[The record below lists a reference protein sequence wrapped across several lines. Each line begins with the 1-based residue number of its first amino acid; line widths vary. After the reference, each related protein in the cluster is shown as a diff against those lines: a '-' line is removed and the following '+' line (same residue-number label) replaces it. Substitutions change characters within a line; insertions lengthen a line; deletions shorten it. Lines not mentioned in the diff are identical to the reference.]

1 MKNSEV
7 RQAVFDIERFWL
19 DKGVDGFKTDFIN
32 LISKPVNYQTFHE
45 EHPSQERIKTF
56 INEEVRNKNRW
67 AKSAI
72 QMYQMVL
79 NEQLLRIQQLE
90 ELSTMKEN
98 FLNKVS
104 KKASEQL
111 DNLKNHT
118 KLKRKRLKLL
128 NFV

>member
-1 MKNSEV
+1 
-7 RQAVFDIERFWL
+7 
-19 DKGVDGFKTDFIN
+19 
-32 LISKPVNYQTFHE
+32 
-45 EHPSQERIKTF
+45 
-56 INEEVRNKNRW
+56 
-67 AKSAI
+67 
-72 QMYQMVL
+72 
-79 NEQLLRIQQLE
+79 
-90 ELSTMKEN
+90 MKEN

>member
-7 RQAVFDIERFWL
+7 RQAVFDIERIWL

-104 KKASEQL
+104 KKRL
-111 DNLKNHT
+111 NNLII
-118 KLKRKRLKLL
+118 
-128 NFV
+128 